1 MMKLVAL
8 KTAVACCMSAHQNF
22 FTGTMQPSSNAQIQI
37 VPKRNFTSAVP
48 KKVDAIPTH
57 AHQAIFIDISTT
69 KRATYTAGI
78 SLARNAT
85 EIHAVSRS
93 QHARHTRF
101 LMGMLYDPWQ
111 SISIA

>member
-1 MMKLVAL
+1 
-8 KTAVACCMSAHQNF
+8 MSAHRSF
-22 FTGTMQPSSNAQIQI
+22 FTGTTQPSSNARI
-37 VPKRNFTSAVP
+37 PTARKRNFTSAAP

-57 AHQAIFIDISTT
+57 AHRATFIDISTT
-69 KRATYTAGI
+69 KRAIYTAGI

-101 LMGMLYDPWQ
+101 QMGMLYAPWQ